1 MALRNTR
8 ILKEIAILQES
19 KLDGITILPTTNS
32 NVIQAEI
39 TGPHGSRFES
49 VKTRLELRLSES

>member
-8 ILKEIAILQES
+8 ILKELAILQET

-32 NVIQAEI
+32 SVIQADI
-39 TGPHGSRFES
+39 IGPQGSRFES
-49 VKTRLELRLSES
+49 VKSRVELRLSDA